1 MGKEGERDVGRETNS
16 NGGKNGGRN
25 SGKDKNNT
33 LVKNKRKSKNYNS
46 LSSSNISTKATS
58 GAILILS
65 AAGTEERVAVKF
77 SKPSALHIRTQCQI
91 CHTLTIVDCY
101 LTIYTTCTSRYQNAL
116 KFEYF
121 APFLLYTFFCRSST
135 SMMM

>member
-65 AAGTEERVAVKF
+65 ATGTEERVAVKF
-77 SKPSALHIRTQCQI
+77 SKPSALLSLI
-91 CHTLTIVDCY
+91 IVTGTDCEVV
-101 LTIYTTCTSRYQNAL
+101 AL
-116 KFEYF
+116 
-121 APFLLYTFFCRSST
+121 LNVIVVVGRGL
-135 SMMM
+135 